1 MLLPSQAISGEASH
15 ETRLAQLG
23 DLKIKLRSVARGLG
37 DNCGELKT
45 GDDASEEL
53 LVGRDCGELRE
64 LPDHVFGCVEEK
76 PVISL
81 AQHRGIVERIS
92 GGHDFEIERL
102 EGRDGVAFLVGHA
115 ELVAG
120 DAIICYDEPVTEKG
134 RPSHL
139 AHERLGELLESI
151 GEDNHRGFFP
161 EGGKKL
167 GGAGEEGQPGDDL
180 LDLAKRDAV
189 LRQQIDAVEHEFV
202 IIRLLP
208 RRAAEF
214 RDAGAGGDRDPDFW
228 RQDAFHVEGDN
239 ALIHEFRRQ
248 TKRFLLVSGRF
259 IWVRSAFYF
268 E

>member
-1 MLLPSQAISGEASH
+1 MKPAMKPDSPSSAIGRLNARAS
-15 ETRLAQLG
+15 RPAWANNYG
-23 DLKIKLRSVARGLG
+23 K
-37 DNCGELKT
+37 LKT

-64 LPDHVFGCVEEK
+64 LPDHVLRRVEEK

-81 AQHRGIVERIS
+81 AQHRGIVEGIS

-102 EGRDGVAFLVGHA
+102 KGRDGVAFLVGHA

-139 AHERLGELLESI
+139 SHERLGELLESI
-151 GEDNHRGFFP
+151 GENNHRGFLS
-161 EGGKKL
+161 EGAKKL
-167 GGAGEEGQPGDDL
+167 GRAGKEGQPGDDL
-180 LDLAKRDAV
+180 LDLAKGDAV
-189 LRQQIDAVEHEFV
+189 PRQQIDAVEHEFV
-202 IIRLLP
+202 IIRLIP

-239 ALIHEFRRQ
+239 ALIHEFRR
-248 TKRFLLVSGRF
+248 
-259 IWVRSAFYF
+259 
-268 E
+268 